1 MKNSEKKG
9 VSPGVLTDPFLFLV
23 YRESLAL
30 IFATN
35 LHLIEYAL
43 SKSNIH
49 AP

>member
-1 MKNSEKKG
+1 MKNSEKKI
-9 VSPGVLTDPFLFLV
+9 SPGVLTDPFLFSV

-35 LHLIEYAL
+35 LHLIEYVL
-43 SKSNIH
+43 SKNNIH